1 MDKIKFMERFA
12 DVIIRL
18 GLNLQKGQILNIKTN
33 VEAYEFARIV
43 ASKAYKYGASDV
55 VIKYNDD
62 YISRAFLKM

>member
-1 MDKIKFMERFA
+1 MDRIKFMERFA
-12 DVIIRL
+12 DVIIKL

-43 ASKAYKYGASDV
+43 AVKAYEYGASDV

-62 YISRAFLKM
+62 FHGNDHY